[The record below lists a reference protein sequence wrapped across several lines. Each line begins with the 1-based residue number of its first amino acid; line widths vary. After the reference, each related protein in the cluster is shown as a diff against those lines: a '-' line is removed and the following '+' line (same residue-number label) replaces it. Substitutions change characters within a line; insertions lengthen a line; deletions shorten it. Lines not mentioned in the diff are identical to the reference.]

1 MKKAIL
7 FALTTIASLGAF
19 AQDAEEAAKAA
30 KQAVLTA
37 AAAGP
42 HSGLVAIA
50 AAIAVFPLPTSP
62 SRSRDIPLF

>member
-30 KQAVLTA
+30 A
-37 AAAGP
+37 AEAPAE
-42 HSGLVAIA
+42 A
-50 AAIAVFPLPTSP
+50 
-62 SRSRDIPLF
+62 